1 MFGALEEWVSYV
13 KVSFFIFFFFFL
25 LININVI
32 TDFYFP
38 IVRVKCKSIKI

>member
-13 KVSFFIFFFFFL
+13 KVSFFIFFFFL
-25 LININVI
+25 LININAI
-32 TDFYFP
+32 TDFYFA